1 LTSASPETALV
12 RVLVADDHE
21 PTRKDVMSALKRDGR
36 FDVCA
41 EAADAAAAV
50 ARAMEERPD
59 LVLLDIRMPGSGL
72 RALWEISARLPTT
85 RIVMLTVSEE
95 DSDLFAA
102 LRAGAH
108 GYLLKDIDP
117 RRLPEAL
124 FDVHAGNSAIPR
136 PLVSRMLEEFRDVN
150 PRRRSVPE
158 SSELDARLTSR
169 EWQVLD
175 LLARDNTTAEIAERL
190 VLSPSAVRAHIA
202 AIVKKFDARDRN
214 EAVEL
219 FRRRSGI

>member
-1 LTSASPETALV
+1 LTSAAPETALV

-50 ARAMEERPD
+50 ARAMEHQPD

-124 FDVHAGNSAIPR
+124 FDVHSGNSAIPR

-158 SSELDARLTSR
+158 TSELDARLTSR

-190 VLSPSAVRAHIA
+190 VLSTSAVRAHIA
-202 AIVKKFDARDRN
+202 AIVKKFDARDRS

>member
-1 LTSASPETALV
+1 V

-175 LLARDNTTAEIAERL
+175 LLARDNTTAEIAGRL
-190 VLSPSAVRAHIA
+190 VLSASAVRAHIA

>member
-1 LTSASPETALV
+1 V

-21 PTRKDVMSALKRDGR
+21 PTRKDVMNALERDGR

-50 ARAMEERPD
+50 ARAMEQQPD

-158 SSELDARLTSR
+158 MSELDARLTSR

-175 LLARDNTTAEIAERL
+175 LLARDNTTAEIAGRL
-190 VLSPSAVRAHIA
+190 VLSSSAVRAHIA

>member
-1 LTSASPETALV
+1 MTSASPETALV

>member
-175 LLARDNTTAEIAERL
+175 LLARDNTTAEIAGRL
-190 VLSPSAVRAHIA
+190 VLSASAVRAHIA

>member
-1 LTSASPETALV
+1 V

-21 PTRKDVMSALKRDGR
+21 PTRKDVMNALERDGR

-50 ARAMEERPD
+50 ARAMEQQPD

-124 FDVHAGNSAIPR
+124 FDVHSGNSAIPR

-158 SSELDARLTSR
+158 TSELDARLTSR

-175 LLARDNTTAEIAERL
+175 LLARDNTTAEIAQRL

-202 AIVKKFDARDRN
+202 AIVKKFDARDRS

>member
-1 LTSASPETALV
+1 LSSAAPETALV

-21 PTRKDVMSALKRDGR
+21 PTRKDVMSALTQDGR

-50 ARAMEERPD
+50 ARAMEQQPD

-117 RRLPEAL
+117 QRLPEAL
-124 FDVHAGNSAIPR
+124 FDVHSGNSAIPR
-136 PLVSRMLEEFRDVN
+136 TLVSRMLEEFRDVN

-158 SSELDARLTSR
+158 TSELDARLTSR

-175 LLARDNTTAEIAERL
+175 LLARYNTTAEIAGRL

>member
-21 PTRKDVMSALKRDGR
+21 PTRKDVMSALERDGR

-50 ARAMEERPD
+50 ARAVEQQPD

-72 RALWEISARLPTT
+72 RALWEINARLPTT

-124 FDVHAGNSAIPR
+124 FDVHSGNSAIPR

-175 LLARDNTTAEIAERL
+175 LLARDNTTAEIADRL
-190 VLSPSAVRAHIA
+190 VLSTSAVRAHIA
-202 AIVKKFDARDRN
+202 AIVKKFDVRDRN

>member
-1 LTSASPETALV
+1 LTVTAGSALV

-124 FDVHAGNSAIPR
+124 FDVHSGNSAIPR

-175 LLARDNTTAEIAERL
+175 LLARDNTTAEIAGRL
-190 VLSPSAVRAHIA
+190 VLSASAVRAHIA